1 MSVVAEQTD
10 GQVCGY
16 TSHARLSM
24 NIMSRSQIH
33 LPTDHL
39 GILQNIRVLLSL
51 GPL

>member
-10 GQVCGY
+10 GLTTC

-24 NIMSRSQIH
+24 DILSRSQIH

-39 GILQNIRVLLSL
+39 GILANIRVLLSL